1 MRFCSIF
8 GGAALLALGMG
19 GASAAGL
26 SPHFQGRF
34 GTIEIF
40 DSQAKLSFRVNTPRL
55 AEALPACGTGYLVLA
70 AAAFKQGTLRPDA
83 TTREYDPI
91 RYPATP
97 DWPSSW
103 QRPQTLESA
112 LRYGT
117 PWYFSELQAGLGP
130 QLAGHVGRF
139 GLKLVGN
146 NHEGWRIST
155 LDQVEWLKKLRS
167 NAIGLSP
174 QAHSTLLSALVRDT
188 QGDETLYGVGGRC
201 AQDADYWLAWQVGWV
216 ERSQAKAPA
225 FYALNAE
232 GKSRADLSGVSRR
245 IARDTLTEMKLWKK
259 PEPLPAPA
267 IPIESMAEVETST
280 APVSGSPAKVSS
292 APVETVKE

>member
-1 MRFCSIF
+1 MRFCKLF
-8 GGAALLALGMG
+8 GSAALLALTAGVVQ
-19 GASAAGL
+19 AAGL

-70 AAAFKQGTLRPDA
+70 AAALKQGTLRADA
-83 TTREYDPI
+83 TTREYDAT
-91 RYPATP
+91 RHPAAA

-103 QRPQTLESA
+103 QRPQTLQSA

-117 PWYFSELQAGLGP
+117 PWYFHDLQTALGP

-139 GLKLVGN
+139 GLKLVGS

-174 QAHSTLLSALVRDT
+174 QAHSALLSALVRET

-201 AQDADYWLAWQVGWV
+201 AQDAEYWLAWQVGWV
-216 ERSQAKAPA
+216 ERTQARAPA

-245 IARDTLTEMKLWKK
+245 IARDTLTEMKLWSK
-259 PEPLPAPA
+259 PAPLLAPA
-267 IPIESMAEVETST
+267 IPIESMAELG
-280 APVSGSPAKVSS
+280 SGASLEPSPPSKV
-292 APVETVKE
+292 ATGGVVTVKE